1 MKNPSRS
8 RSILPSLTGALVLCG
23 IAVPAQ
29 ALELLG
35 FYVGAGLGQSRI
47 EIDEPDLMVESFRE
61 NHSAWKVVAGIR
73 PISLLGAE
81 LQYIDFGDP
90 EGTVQGVPVGADLKG
105 YGAYGLVFAPIPLPF
120 LDVYGKVG
128 YTRLD
133 GSVRATIPGVP
144 NQVAGPLPVIEVERD
159 VEENVFTAGAGVQ
172 FKFTS
177 WAVRGEYERFSAPGD
192 DPSLWTISLT
202 KTFF

>member
-1 MKNPSRS
+1 MRSMKNAIRS
-8 RSILPSLTGALVLCG
+8 LGPAIAGVVLCAG
-23 IAVPAQ
+23 ATPAN
-29 ALELLG
+29 ALELIG

-47 EIDEPDLMVESFRE
+47 EIDDPGISSQSFKD
-61 NHSAWKVVAGIR
+61 NHSAWKVMAGIR

-90 EGTVQGVPVGADLKG
+90 EGTVGGVAVRADLKG
-105 YGAYGLVFAPIPLPF
+105 YGVHGLLYAPIPLPL
-120 LDVYGKVG
+120 LDIFAKAG

-133 GSVRATIPGVP
+133 GSLGATLPGVGP
-144 NQVAGPLPVIEVERD
+144 VKVDDEDDVFSAGLGAQV
-159 VEENVFTAGAGVQ
+159 
-172 FKFTS
+172 KFAS